1 MSPTT
6 RKNPRDRTEKAVAQA
21 LLDRQEATYL
31 AQAGVRLRNTPG
43 PLYQALVLAMLFSAR
58 IKADIAVAAARA
70 LFEAGLRTAQSMAK
84 ASWQQRVDALGEGG
98 YRRYD
103 ERTATMLGEGAE
115 LLLERY
121 GGDLRKLREE
131 DDPKK
136 ALREIPGLGPTGVDI
151 FLRAVQ
157 TIWPEFAPYVDRKAQ
172 DGARRLGLPT
182 SPDRLATLVSRREL
196 ARFTDGLV
204 HAALDKPLADDVL
217 AEAKPA

>member
-1 MSPTT
+1 MTSTT
-6 RKNPRDRTEKAVAQA
+6 RKNSPDRTERAVVRA
-21 LLDRQEATYL
+21 LLDRQGSTYL
-31 AQAGVRLRNTPG
+31 AQAGVGLRNTPG
-43 PLYQALVLAMLFSAR
+43 PLYQALVLAILLSAR
-58 IKADIAVAAARA
+58 IRADIAVAAARA
-70 LFEAGLRTAQSMAK
+70 LFEAGLRNARSMAK

-121 GGDLRKLREE
+121 GGDLRKLREQG
-131 DDPKK
+131 DPEK
-136 ALREIPGLGPTGVDI
+136 ALRDIPGLGPTGVDI

-157 TIWPEFAPYVDRKAQ
+157 TVWPEFAPYVDRKAR
-172 DGARRLGLPT
+172 DGAKRLGLPT
-182 SPDRLATLVSRREL
+182 SPERLAHLVSKREL

-217 AEAKPA
+217 ARARAA